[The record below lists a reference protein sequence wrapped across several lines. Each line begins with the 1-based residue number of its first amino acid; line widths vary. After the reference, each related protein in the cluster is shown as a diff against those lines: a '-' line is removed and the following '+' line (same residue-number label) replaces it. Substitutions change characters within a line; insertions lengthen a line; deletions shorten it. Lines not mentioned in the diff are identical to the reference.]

1 LATGTLAAAAAPT
14 SAVATTATA
23 VSPGALLAQSDNAPS
38 LTPTP
43 QQGTRNGSRR
53 STPRRTT
60 TTPSRPPTQLPYT
73 GSDTW
78 LVFLG
83 GIVLLLSGIG
93 LRLRATRWRRVPRC

>member
-1 LATGTLAAAAAPT
+1 MLLATGTLAAAAAPV
-14 SAVATTATA
+14 SAAASA
-23 VSPGALLAQSDNAPS
+23 AGPGALLAQSDNAPS

-43 QQGTRNGSRR
+43 QQGTHNGSHR

-78 LVFLG
+78 LVFFG

-93 LRLRATRWRRVPRC
+93 LRLRAARWRRIPRC